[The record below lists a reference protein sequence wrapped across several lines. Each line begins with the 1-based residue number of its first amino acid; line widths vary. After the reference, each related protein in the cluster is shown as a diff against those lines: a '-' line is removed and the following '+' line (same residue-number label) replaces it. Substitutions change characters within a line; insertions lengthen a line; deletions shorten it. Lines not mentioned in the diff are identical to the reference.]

1 MSSDSTGGGGVV
13 SQEQHHLDAAP
24 QHALVKVDNV
34 VKRFGAVTALKG
46 VSLEIPSNSF
56 FALLGPSGC
65 GKTTLLK
72 ILAGLE
78 SPTSGEVLLD
88 GEAITRQPPERR
100 PFNLVFQNYALFPHL
115 KVSKN
120 LEFGPRRSKQGLSRE
135 ELSKEVGEILHLVG
149 LEGYQDRMPS
159 ELSGGQAQR
168 VALARALMKKPRLL
182 LLDEPMSALDRN
194 VRSSVREQLLRIH
207 NELGTTFVLVTHD
220 QEEALSMADTVALMN
235 HGVFEQIGPPRTLY
249 RRPAS
254 LFAARF
260 IGSGSL
266 VPVWVDEVRP
276 DTASV
281 ELEGAKLEPANV
293 DAVPEAAGLLMLR
306 PEELRVTSSEDGILT
321 GEVLT
326 STFLGSEVEI
336 SVATEAGDL
345 RIRTTTVV
353 GIGDRV
359 GIKWDTGS
367 GVLYASDQPASA

>member
-1 MSSDSTGGGGVV
+1 MSSDSIGDGGAV
-13 SQEQHHLDAAP
+13 SEERRDVGTAP
-24 QHALVKVDNV
+24 QQALVKVDNV

-46 VSLEIPSNSF
+46 VSLEIPPNSF

-78 SPTSGEVLLD
+78 SPTSGDVLLD
-88 GEAITRQPPERR
+88 GEAITKQPPERR

-115 KVSKN
+115 KVAKN
-120 LEFGPRRSKQGLSRE
+120 LEFGPRRSKGGASKEQLA
-135 ELSKEVGEILHLVG
+135 KEVGEMLHLVG
-149 LEGYQDRMPS
+149 LEGYEERMPS

-235 HGVFEQIGPPRTLY
+235 HGVFEQIGPPTTLY

-260 IGSGSL
+260 IGAGSL
-266 VPVWVDEVRP
+266 VPVGVKEVRAE
-276 DTASV
+276 TATV
-281 ELEGAKLEPANV
+281 DLGGASLEPTNV
-293 DAVPEAAGLLMLR
+293 DAEANSPGLLMLR
-306 PEELRVTSSEDGILT
+306 PEELQVTSPEDGILA

-336 SVATEAGDL
+336 AVATEVGDL

-359 GIKWDTGS
+359 GIKWDTSG
-367 GVLYASDQPASA
+367 GVLYASDEPKSA